1 MVLTKD
7 PEPVW
12 DKEVDVDQKWIQF
25 VDESVSASK
34 LFIFD
39 FDFLRDDEYRLI
51 IVELPQGSRIK
62 GISPC
67 GASYWTRTAEIE
79 TEQVDGT
86 QLSFFL
92 KVIKYDPTKNGRTSE
107 LMKQL
112 PGR

>member
-12 DKEVDVDQKWIQF
+12 DKEVDVDEKWIQF
-25 VDESVSASK
+25 IDESVSESK
-34 LFIFD
+34 LFISD
-39 FDFLRDDEYRLI
+39 FDLSRDEKCRLRK
-51 IVELPQGSRIK
+51 VELPSGSRIK

-67 GASYWTRTAEIE
+67 GASYWTRTAEIK

-86 QLSFFL
+86 QPSFFL
-92 KVIKYDPTKNGRTSE
+92 KVAKYHLTKNRETSE

-112 PGR
+112 LGR

>member
-1 MVLTKD
+1 MVVTKD

-12 DKEVDVDQKWIQF
+12 DKEVDVPEKWIQF
-25 VDESVSASK
+25 VDGNVSKSK
-34 LFIFD
+34 LFISD
-39 FDFLRDDEYRLI
+39 FDVLGNNGCRLRK
-51 IVELPQGSRIK
+51 VELPQGSRIK

-92 KVIKYDPTKNGRTSE
+92 KVAKHDVTTKCGISK

-112 PGR
+112 LDR

>member
-12 DKEVDVDQKWIQF
+12 DKEVDVDKKWIQF

-34 LFIFD
+34 LFISD
-39 FDFLRDDEYRLI
+39 FAFSRDGEYRLRK
-51 IVELPQGSRIK
+51 VELPQDSQIK

-67 GASYWTRTAEIE
+67 GASYWTRTAEIK

-92 KVIKYDPTKNGRTSE
+92 KVV
-107 LMKQL
+107 
-112 PGR
+112 

>member
-12 DKEVDVDQKWIQF
+12 DKEVDVAEKWIQF
-25 VDESVSASK
+25 VDESVLASK
-34 LFIFD
+34 LFISD
-39 FDFLRDDEYRLI
+39 FDSSRDDECRLRK
-51 IVELPQGSRIK
+51 VELPQGSRIK

-67 GASYWTRTAEIE
+67 GSSYWTRIAEIE
-79 TEQVDGT
+79 TEQTDGL

-92 KVIKYDPTKNGRTSE
+92 KVAKYDLTKNGGTSE

-112 PGR
+112 LSR